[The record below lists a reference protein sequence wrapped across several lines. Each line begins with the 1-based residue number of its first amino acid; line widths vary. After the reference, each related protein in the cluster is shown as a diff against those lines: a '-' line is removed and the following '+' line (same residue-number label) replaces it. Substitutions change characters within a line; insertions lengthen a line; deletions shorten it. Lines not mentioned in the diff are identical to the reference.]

1 MTMAVRTFRLGSSY
15 GRDAVAAV
23 RYGAA
28 TKVLPR
34 YQSPMRFS
42 SRMAS
47 KAARANHPME
57 VCPKG
62 MTMSERPTSGPDGAP
77 RIAADL
83 KDGLGQ
89 PFPPARGELGDARRF
104 GMEDRRTPT
113 DKRDGEQDGEKA
125 VCRCEREQSGE
136 GEAHPHS
143 QRVGSRVQVGVT
155 SHEGLQERGG
165 HLKHQRDDAYLGES
179 EAEIIFEERVDSRY
193 YRLHHVV
200 EQVCGADH
208 EEYRVHGSAP
218 CRCTCRSG
226 KMSGCGTRWHYGSSR
241 MIRIVFRAFRVSCAR
256 MKAASR
262 SWGGLR
268 CEQVARIRI
277 DTFEAVP
284 QMDCGRPVEYR

>member
-1 MTMAVRTFRLGSSY
+1 MCILYRNGELVHEKEGEVVRHAGNIEVFGEYEYRQDDHGGAYFPFGQFVWPGCRSRRTVRC
-15 GRDAVAAV
+15 GREFSLVPVADAFQQQNGEQSGEGEPAD
-23 RYGAA
+23 GG
-28 TKVLPR
+28 LPEGNDDECGQQR
-34 YQSPMRFS
+34 S
-42 SRMAS
+42 
-47 KAARANHPME
+47 H
-57 VCPKG
+57 
-62 MTMSERPTSGPDGAP
+62 GAP

-226 KMSGCGTRWHYGSSR
+226 KMSGCGIHGIT
-241 MIRIVFRAFRVSCAR
+241 
-256 MKAASR
+256 
-262 SWGGLR
+262 
-268 CEQVARIRI
+268 
-277 DTFEAVP
+277 VP
-284 QMDCGRPVEYR
+284 PE